1 MKGSSRLYTLMSAP
15 GNLVLLLL
23 FMAPLGAV
31 VLFSFGYSDLA
42 GQPHLGT
49 TLSNYQEVL
58 QPYFI
63 PVVLRTLWYAAV
75 TTALCLL
82 LAYPVAYV
90 AARFAGRFGPLLIG
104 AVIMTWLVDYLVRIY
119 SWFTILG
126 DQGLVNGALGRV
138 GIHAL
143 SILPGTPAVLAGLV
157 YVYLPLMLLPLYSSL
172 SDMPPALID
181 AGKDLYG
188 TPRQT
193 FWHVTLP
200 ATMPGVMGGLVITFF
215 PALGD
220 FATAEFLGGPN
231 QSMVGNL
238 IDSQFTNP
246 GGSETFASALTVF
259 LLLALVVGL
268 VLSLLVYRRV
278 THASGGAASSFQT
291 ATGVA

>member
-1 MKGSSRLYTLMSAP
+1 MKGSSRLFTLMSAP

-23 FMAPLGAV
+23 FMAPLVAV

-75 TTALCLL
+75 TTAVCLL

-119 SWFTILG
+119 AWFSILG

-138 GIHAL
+138 GIHPL
-143 SILPGTPAVLAGLV
+143 SILPGTPAVLAGLA
-157 YVYLPLMLLPLYSSL
+157 YVYLPLMLLPLYASL
-172 SDMPPALID
+172 SDMQPALID

-200 ATMPGVMGGLVITFF
+200 ATMPGVMGGIVITFF

-259 LLLALVVGL
+259 LLVALVVGL
-268 VLSLLVYRRV
+268 VLSLLIYRRA
-278 THASGGAASSFQT
+278 TRAAGGAANPLRT
-291 ATGVA
+291 ATGVV

>member
-1 MKGSSRLYTLMSAP
+1 MKGSNRLFTLMSAP

-42 GQPHLGT
+42 GQPHLGAT
-49 TLSNYQEVL
+49 FANYQQVVE
-58 QPYFI
+58 PYFI
-63 PVVLRTLWYAAV
+63 PIVLRTLWYAAV
-75 TTALCLL
+75 TTVLCLL
-82 LAYPVAYV
+82 LAYPVAYF
-90 AARFAGRFGPLLIG
+90 AARFAGRYGPYLIG

-126 DQGLVNGALGRV
+126 DQGLLNGVLGKL
-138 GIHAL
+138 GIQPL
-143 SILPGTPAVLAGLV
+143 SLLPGTPAVLAGLT

-172 SDMPPALID
+172 SEMQPALID

-259 LLLALVVGL
+259 LLVALVVGL
-268 VLSLLVYRRV
+268 ILSGLAYRRV
-278 THASGGAASSFQT
+278 TRAAGGASGSIRT
-291 ATGVA
+291 VTGVA